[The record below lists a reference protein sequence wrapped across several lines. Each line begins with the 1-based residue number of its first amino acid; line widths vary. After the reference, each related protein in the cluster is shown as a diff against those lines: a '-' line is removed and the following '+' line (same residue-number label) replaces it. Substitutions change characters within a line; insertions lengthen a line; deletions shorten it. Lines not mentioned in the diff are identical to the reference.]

1 MTKLAA
7 IAPALEMGEPL
18 ANGVNLDAEELVDG
32 AEPDA
37 TDVAESA
44 PQKKPSPI
52 DLRKDGVQGG
62 DPVPAGADK
71 RAPVDLTKIP
81 EFREWQAKSDQRIA
95 DAERRAAEAKRQADA
110 ILADR
115 AAGRQ
120 KEILAALAKPG
131 FADEG
136 QIRQLLD
143 EYVAAKEQAMQGAK
157 SEWEQAKTKLISE
170 AGLRVEDFPDDR
182 YKDDPGT
189 AWFRL
194 VAEVQA
200 AKSDMLAKRIADLE
214 ARVKEVPD
222 LVKQKTVQ
230 AAADA
235 GFLDADTG
243 GDGESLEDADAEW
256 LRDLAAVQTG
266 KMSSKTY
273 MKKWGSKEV

>member
-1 MTKLAA
+1 
-7 IAPALEMGEPL
+7 MGEPL
-18 ANGVNLDAEELVDG
+18 ATGTRLDIDELLGEEP
-32 AEPDA
+32 EA
-37 TDVAESA
+37 TDVAEPE

-52 DLRKDGVQGG
+52 DLRKASDAQGNG
-62 DPVPAGADK
+62 DTSLAGAGK
-71 RAPVDLTKIP
+71 RPPVDLSKLP

-95 DAERRAAEAKRQADA
+95 DAEKRAADAKRQADA

-115 AAGRQ
+115 ATVRQ

-143 EYVAAKEQAMQGAK
+143 EYVAAREQATQGAK
-157 SEWEQAKTKLISE
+157 SEWEQAKGKLIFE
-170 AGLRVEDFPDDR
+170 AGLKAEDFPDDR

-200 AKSDMLAKRIADLE
+200 AKSDALAKRIEDLE
-214 ARVKEVPD
+214 AQVKQVPS

-243 GDGESLEDADAEW
+243 GDGESLESDDAEW
-256 LRDLAAVQTG
+256 FRDLSAVQTG
-266 KMSSKTY
+266 RMSAKTY
-273 MKKWGSKEV
+273 QKKWGAKEI

>member
-1 MTKLAA
+1 MAKLAA
-7 IAPALEMGEPL
+7 VTSQLEMGEPL
-18 ANGVNLDAEELVDG
+18 AGGVKLDVEELLG
-32 AEPDA
+32 EEGEEPEA
-37 TDVAESA
+37 TDVAEPEPPKPEKKSDKKA
-44 PQKKPSPI
+44 P
-52 DLRKDGVQGG
+52 
-62 DPVPAGADK
+62 
-71 RAPVDLTKIP
+71 PVDLTKFP

-95 DAERRAAEAKRQADA
+95 EAEKRAAEAKRQADA
-110 ILADR
+110 VLADR
-115 AAGRQ
+115 ATVRQ
-120 KEILAALAKPG
+120 KEILAALAKPK

-143 EYVAAKEQAMQGAK
+143 EYVAAREQATQGAK

-170 AGLRVEDFPDDR
+170 AGLKVDDFPDDR

-200 AKSDMLAKRIADLE
+200 AKSDALAKRIADLE
-214 ARVKEVPD
+214 AQVKQVPT

-243 GDGESLEDADAEW
+243 GDGESLQDDDAEW
-256 LRDLAAVQTG
+256 FRDLSAVQTG
-266 KMSSKTY
+266 RMSTKAY
-273 MKKWGSKEV
+273 QKKWGSKEV

>member
-1 MTKLAA
+1 MTKLATVA
-7 IAPALEMGEPL
+7 ATQEMGEPL
-18 ANGVNLDAEELVDG
+18 AGGVKLSAEELLEG
-32 AEPDA
+32 EEGEEPEA
-37 TDVAESA
+37 TDVAE
-44 PQKKPSPI
+44 PEPPEPEKKSIKPGKSPI
-52 DLRKDGVQGG
+52 DL
-62 DPVPAGADK
+62 
-71 RAPVDLTKIP
+71 TKLP

-95 DAERRAAEAKRQADA
+95 DAEKRAAEAKRQADA
-110 ILADR
+110 VLADR
-115 AAGRQ
+115 ATVRQ

-131 FADEG
+131 FADES

-143 EYVAAKEQAMQGAK
+143 EYVAAREQATQGAK
-157 SEWEQAKTKLISE
+157 SEWEQAKSKLISE
-170 AGLRVEDFPDDR
+170 AGLKAEDFPDDR

-200 AKSDMLAKRIADLE
+200 AKSDALAKRIADLE
-214 ARVKEVPD
+214 AQVKQVPD

-243 GDGESLEDADAEW
+243 GDGESLEGDDAEW
-256 LRDLAAVQTG
+256 FRDLSAVQTG

-273 MKKWGSKEV
+273 LKKWGSKEV